1 MEKLLDKIKKFNLTK
16 KNVFVKDSKI
26 KDDELLISYIYY
38 CQLRPKKCEKCKIN
52 PEWNN
57 KFLPFLVYR
66 KNKKI
71 NDNTLEN
78 IKILCPN
85 CYYQKCPNK
94 NNYFIDENK
103 KDKKFINCIDCNRKF
118 KKKVYNISLNPSDDN
133 SKKHRYVKKR
143 CNFCLDNNIVKSNLL
158 DNSVKSNLLDNS
170 VKSNLLDSKKER
182 KINCED
188 IIVI

>member
-16 KNVFVKDSKI
+16 KNVFVENSKI
-26 KDDELLISYIYY
+26 KDDQLLISYIYY
-38 CQLRPKKCEKCKIN
+38 CQHKPKKCEKCKIN

-66 KNKKI
+66 KNNKL

-94 NNYFIDENK
+94 NNSFIDE
-103 KDKKFINCIDCNRKF
+103 DKKFINCIDCNRKF
-118 KKKVYNISLNPSDDN
+118 KKKIYYISLNSGDDN

-143 CNFCLDNNIVKSNLL
+143 CNFCLDNTIIQNDTIKQS
-158 DNSVKSNLLDNS
+158 DTIKQRDTIKQSDTI
-170 VKSNLLDSKKER
+170 KKLY
-182 KINCED
+182 N
-188 IIVI
+188 